1 MWSHCSRPDQAAT
14 LAAGWFADATD
25 SVVEND
31 RSTLGMACFGSESAS
46 SGLIRCQSS
55 GRKSILVTA
64 PPVACSM
71 AAQCSIGIAPRI
83 FQLPIAAADTPSSFA
98 SVRRPPASRAAVS
111 SRCSD
116 RGSISVFISMTDF
129 NTFGVFR
136 STPRDDIS
144 SIKSQIVKTIGERIT
159 LKIRLALRLGLPL
172 FLVQRGRRCCSA
184 RRGQSVVGA
193 FNDPDQQQASKKNRN
208 PTGWL
213 WKLGATVRALLSLI
227 THRCIAI
234 LTSNQTHSAP
244 HSEFDG
250 SL

>member
-1 MWSHCSRPDQAAT
+1 MAGPVVGGSAGRRRLPLRHRPRPVIHPAHPRLAQLPGAAQVFDRRGGSAQAHPRVAGQLT
-14 LAAGWFADATD
+14 HRRCVVIPGQRPGRSQQRGRHIAGWPHAAPPP
-25 SVVEND
+25 SND

-46 SGLIRCQSS
+46 SGQIRCQSS

-129 NTFGVFR
+129 NTFSVFR
-136 STPRDDIS
+136 STPRDDNCLS
-144 SIKSQIVKTIGERIT
+144 PGT
-159 LKIRLALRLGLPL
+159 
-172 FLVQRGRRCCSA
+172 CS
-184 RRGQSVVGA
+184 RS
-193 FNDPDQQQASKKNRN
+193 F
-208 PTGWL
+208 
-213 WKLGATVRALLSLI
+213 
-227 THRCIAI
+227 H
-234 LTSNQTHSAP
+234 H
-244 HSEFDG
+244 
-250 SL
+250 